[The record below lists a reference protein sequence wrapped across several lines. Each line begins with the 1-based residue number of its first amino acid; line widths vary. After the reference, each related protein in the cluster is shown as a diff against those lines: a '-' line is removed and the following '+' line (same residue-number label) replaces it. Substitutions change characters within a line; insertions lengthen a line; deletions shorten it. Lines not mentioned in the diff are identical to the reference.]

1 MGERSDYV
9 NWSIATV
16 IGRKQKRKTDNSC
29 WCAVAWSVITQWTV
43 LEAWFAQRFIFPP
56 FFSRFLFVYFFFSSI
71 TSSAWLVDS
80 IISFIFARRKWEFI
94 PHFLRLHFLVENT
107 LEMACDDFIDY
118 DIELAI
124 RLSALEYAFAY
135 LVWLK
140 PCTSG
145 ECTHTHTQWVINQD
159 VIYNTSVHASAKC
172 QQRPRLITWQQWRR
186 RQSPLLRCERKWTR
200 DDGDNDA
207 HCERLVLHRNIL

>member
-80 IISFIFARRKWEFI
+80 IIWFIFARRKWEFI

-145 ECTHTHTQWVINQD
+145 ECTHTHTMSDKSRCNLQYIGAR
-159 VIYNTSVHASAKC
+159 IGKMPTKTSSYYMTTMTQTTKSI
-172 QQRPRLITWQQWRR
+172 IT
-186 RQSPLLRCERKWTR
+186 LRKKM
-200 DDGDNDA
+200 N
-207 HCERLVLHRNIL
+207 